1 MYYRR
6 KSNNKY
12 NSTKFTRDGET
23 FDSQAEYIRFREL
36 TFMQEAGE
44 ITDLQ
49 RQVDFELLPAYYE
62 SIPTGEYYKKGERK
76 GQPKFKDVCIEKAVK
91 YSADF
96 VYIVKATGEKVVED
110 VKGFSDP
117 ASAGYA
123 KFVLKRKMMLY
134 FHNIKVKEITKTKN
148 SNKKKRKNNND
159 DENYT

>member
-49 RQVDFELLPAYYE
+49 RQVEFELLPAYYE
-62 SIPTGEYYKKGERK
+62 ATPTGEYYKRGELKGK
-76 GQPKFKDVCIEKAVK
+76 PKFKDVCIEQAVK
-91 YSADF
+91 YVADF
-96 VYIVKATGEKVVED
+96 TYIKNGENVVED
-110 VKGFSDP
+110 VKGYRNTS
-117 ASAGYA
+117 SAGYA
-123 KFVLKRKMMLY
+123 YFILKRKMMLY
-134 FHNIKVKEITKTKN
+134 FHGIKVKEITKTKKSN
-148 SNKKKRKNNND
+148 NKKKRKNNND
-159 DENYT
+159 DEDNA

>member
-44 ITDLQ
+44 IYNLQ
-49 RQVDFELLPAYYE
+49 RQLKFELIPAQYE
-62 SIPTGEYYKKGERK
+62 TIPTGEYYKRGELKGK
-76 GQPKFKDVCIEKAVK
+76 PKFKEVCIEKAVT
-91 YSADF
+91 YTADF
-96 VYIVKATGEKVVED
+96 VYIVKATGERVVED
-110 VKGFSDP
+110 VKGYSDP

-134 FHNIKVKEITKTKN
+134 FHNVKVKEISKTITK
-148 SNKKKRKNNND
+148 KKKRKNNND
-159 DENYT
+159 DEDNA

>member
-6 KSNNKY
+6 KNNSKY

-36 TFMQEAGE
+36 TFMQESGE

-49 RQVDFELLPAYYE
+49 RQVKFELLPAQYE
-62 SIPTGEYYKKGERK
+62 TIPTGEYYKLGELKGK
-76 GQPKFKDVCIEKAVK
+76 PKFKDVCIEQAVT
-91 YSADF
+91 YTADF

-110 VKGFSDP
+110 VKGYSDP
-117 ASAGYA
+117 MSAGYA

-134 FHNIKVKEITKTKN
+134 IHGIKVKEILRTTN
-148 SNKKKRKNNND
+148 GKKKRKNED
-159 DENYT
+159 DENYS

>member
-6 KSNNKY
+6 KNNSKY

-44 ITDLQ
+44 ITNLE
-49 RQVDFELLPAYYE
+49 RQVEFELLPAQYE
-62 SIPTGEYYKKGERK
+62 TIPTGEFYKKGERK
-76 GQPKFKDVCIEKAVK
+76 GMPKFKDVCIEQAVK

-96 VYIVKATGEKVVED
+96 VYIVKATGERVVED
-110 VKGFSDP
+110 VKGYSDP

-123 KFVLKRKMMLY
+123 KFVLKRKLML
-134 FHNIKVKEITKTKN
+134 HIHGIKVREITRTT
-148 SNKKKRKNNND
+148 KKKEEK
-159 DENYT
+159 EK